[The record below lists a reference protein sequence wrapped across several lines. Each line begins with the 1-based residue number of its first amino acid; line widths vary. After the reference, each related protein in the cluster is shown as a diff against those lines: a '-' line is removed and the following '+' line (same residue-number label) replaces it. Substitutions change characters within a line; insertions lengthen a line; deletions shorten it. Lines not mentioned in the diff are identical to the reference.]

1 MVENLQDYLCRYMQ
15 GQSDSLKGCL
25 LAAYESREHYLSLLD
40 ESLGTPVQSDYIKM
54 CEVLVGAN
62 LLREEIKIT
71 RDGRNRYK
79 VFYLT
84 EQGTQIAKK
93 IREDGY
99 SGSVP
104 QNTPIDNL

>member
-1 MVENLQDYLCRYMQ
+1 
-15 GQSDSLKGCL
+15 
-25 LAAYESREHYLSLLD
+25 
-40 ESLGTPVQSDYIKM
+40 M

-62 LLREEIKIT
+62 LLREEVKVT

-84 EQGTQIAKK
+84 EQGMELAKK
-93 IREDGY
+93 IKQEGY
-99 SGSVP
+99 SGSMP